1 MPCKLRGKL
10 PIITGMRQPLREAMQ
25 DPMPPG
31 ERSANSR
38 AFRRYGVTLPVV
50 VCPLVQEEELPRGR
64 RARRAT
70 ALVTNISL
78 SGLTFL
84 SPTTYLP
91 GTRLSVQIALGA
103 HTYVIEAVVRR
114 GQYVALPGRR
124 AWQCAAQIL
133 RGDEAVRF
141 IPRLAHYLYARGT
154 REQP

>member
-1 MPCKLRGKL
+1 
-10 PIITGMRQPLREAMQ
+10 MRQPLCEAMQ

-31 ERSANSR
+31 EKSAESR

-50 VCPLVQEEELPRGR
+50 VCPLVPDEELTRGR

-91 GTRLSVQIALGA
+91 GTHLSVQIALGA
-103 HTYVIEAVVRR
+103 HTYFIEVVIRR
-114 GQYVALPGRR
+114 GQSIALPGRR

-141 IPRLAHYLYARGT
+141 IPRLARYLYARGSRT
-154 REQP
+154 QT

>member
-1 MPCKLRGKL
+1 MK
-10 PIITGMRQPLREAMQ
+10 QPLREAMQ
-25 DPMPPG
+25 APMMPG
-31 ERSANSR
+31 EKTADSR

-50 VCPLVQEEELPRGR
+50 VCPLVPDEELLHGR

-91 GTRLSVQIALGA
+91 GARLCVQIALGA
-103 HTYVIEAVVRR
+103 QTYLIEVVVRR
-114 GQYVALPGRR
+114 GQSVALPGRR

-133 RGDEAVRF
+133 RGDEALRF
-141 IPRLAHYLYARGT
+141 IPRLARYLYAQGARDTQGA